1 MHGKNLS
8 VLCGQVLFDGF
19 FIKLGILYSE
29 REYGYEWNWEKGS
42 SGGLCLSSCGGT
54 DSPGDFPCL

>member
-8 VLCGQVLFDGF
+8 DLCGQVLFDGF

-29 REYGYEWNWEKGS
+29 REYGYE
-42 SGGLCLSSCGGT
+42 
-54 DSPGDFPCL
+54 